1 MHPTLA
7 SYHPGKK
14 SNNKWVIE
22 SILLLFF
29 KIFTSQSNTHTI
41 NYTLYIIYVPVYKKK
56 LKYFSYRCMY
66 SHWNSRLQTCISNI
80 CTSVGVFVPMSED
93 TDWKPCKRMQYLHV
107 SLFLYT
113 ICNTCTIPEMN
124 WQYGAYL
131 LTNPYIK
138 LFHGVPLTLF

>member
-1 MHPTLA
+1 MYT
-7 SYHPGKK
+7 K
-14 SNNKWVIE
+14 NNWNIFLIDVCIHIE
-22 SILLLFF
+22 IVDYL
-29 KIFTSQSNTHTI
+29 
-41 NYTLYIIYVPVYKKK
+41 V
-56 LKYFSYRCMY
+56 
-66 SHWNSRLQTCISNI
+66 QTCISNI

-93 TDWKPCKRMQYLHV
+93 TDWKPCKQMQYLHV